1 MTRIVITGSEGQ
13 LGRSLLK
20 NLPIQI
26 KRTKELFFW
35 NKNEF
40 NLLKI
45 KECLKKIKELI
56 LDR

>member
-1 MTRIVITGSEGQ
+1 MTKIVITGSEGQ

-26 KRTKELFFW
+26 NSTKELFFW

-45 KECLKKIKELI
+45 KECINKIKELKI
-56 LDR
+56 N